1 MKEFKSVDIIEL
13 QDIQGGSSLLDIPWV
28 KKLLPPKRPIIGLP
42 TPVKPKAEIM

>member
-1 MKEFKSVDIIEL
+1 MEQFRKLDYKEL
-13 QDIQGGSSLLDIPWV
+13 QNIQGGSSLLDIPWV